1 MNTKI
6 FFLSFLMFFLF
17 QNSVFGQTEYRLLVK
32 EGNVKFKGKDYDGAS
47 SKFSEAVK
55 VNGEDFA
62 AHYNLGNAL
71 YKSEKFEDAKA
82 EFSKAEKLAQNVEDK
97 AAALHN
103 LGNAYMKLDDAE
115 KAADAYKG
123 SLKHKP
129 YSEPT
134 RKNYEIAML
143 KLKKEQRDKDQSSS
157 SGKSGGGDDQNKGK
171 DGDSKDKNQS
181 QGKGQQNEGEG
192 KNPEDAKKGNTEG
205 RLSKENEKRLLDH
218 IGEKEKQ
225 TARRILND
233 NSYSM
238 PESNEKDW

>member
-62 AHYNLGNAL
+62 AHYNLGNA
-71 YKSEKFEDAKA
+71 
-82 EFSKAEKLAQNVEDK
+82 
-97 AAALHN
+97 
-103 LGNAYMKLDDAE
+103 YMKLDDAE

-123 SLKHKP
+123 SLKQKP

-143 KLKKEQRDKDQSSS
+143 KLKKEHRDKDQSSS

-192 KNPEDAKKGNTEG
+192 KNPEDAKKGNTES

>member
-6 FFLSFLMFFLF
+6 FFLSFLMVFLF
-17 QNSVFGQTEYRLLVK
+17 QNSVFGQTEYRILVK
-32 EGNVKFKGKDYDGAS
+32 EGNVKFKAKDYSGAS
-47 SKFSEAVK
+47 AKFTEAVK
-55 VNGEDFA
+55 ENGEDFA
-62 AHYNLGNAL
+62 AHYNLGNSL
-71 YKSEKFEDAKA
+71 YKSEKYEEAKA
-82 EFSKAEKLAQNVEDK
+82 EFSKAEKLAQNTEDK

-103 LGNAYMKLDDAE
+103 LGNAYMKLEDAE
-115 KAADAYKG
+115 KAAQAYKS
-123 SLKHKP
+123 SLKQKP

-143 KLKKEQRDKDQSSS
+143 KQKKEQRDQDQSSS

-171 DGDSKDKNQS
+171 DGNSKDKSQS

-192 KNPEDAKKGNTEG
+192 KNPENAKDGDREG
-205 RLSKENEKRLLDH
+205 KLSKEDQKRLLDH